1 MVKYKIANLNSST
14 LEDLK
19 NLLDRKGDLPGY
31 VSKEHVCGDLVQLL
45 GSNISKLQKNEVTI
59 SILFIL
65 CELHNIKL
73 IQSNMLKHS

>member
-31 VSKEHVCGDLVQLL
+31 VSKEHVCADLVQLL

-59 SILFIL
+59 KANYLY
-65 CELHNIKL
+65 CVNYL
-73 IQSNMLKHS
+73 ISN